1 MKILKTVTTN
11 KSENRIEI
19 LDSMRANFVRYL
31 DVAPL
36 TVQTYTSG
44 LKQFFSYIRING
56 VKKPDKFSVIEFK
69 KALIEKGCK
78 PSTIASY
85 LTAIKKFFTW
95 TEAEGLYPN
104 IASNIKAP
112 KQDKGFKR
120 VALSAEQVRDVI
132 RTVET
137 TTLQGLRDKAI
148 LALMSV
154 CGLRCCEVVRADIG
168 DIRINSGETVLYVLG
183 KARVSK
189 VDFVKLPVK
198 VMKCIREY
206 LSARGATKD
215 NEPLFASCSR
225 RNFGRRLTTRT
236 ISSIAK
242 RAMVAVGLVSSRLSA
257 HSLRHSSVTIALLNG
272 MSIQEVSY
280 FARHRNITT
289 TLCYSHNINRLQSAC
304 ERTIENAIFC

>member
-120 VALSAEQVRDVI
+120 DALSAEQVRDVI

-168 DIRINSGETVLYVLG
+168 DIRINSGL
-183 KARVSK
+183 
-189 VDFVKLPVK
+189 
-198 VMKCIREY
+198 
-206 LSARGATKD
+206 
-215 NEPLFASCSR
+215 LF
-225 RNFGRRLTTRT
+225 T
-236 ISSIAK
+236 
-242 RAMVAVGLVSSRLSA
+242 
-257 HSLRHSSVTIALLNG
+257 
-272 MSIQEVSY
+272 
-280 FARHRNITT
+280 
-289 TLCYSHNINRLQSAC
+289 
-304 ERTIENAIFC
+304 